1 MTDARIDGN
10 SRQAITAVSS
20 ADGNTIVR
28 PYVDPT
34 SHRLLVD
41 IIGGGTTTVDV
52 GTTTTL
58 APGSSATVVNSGTTT
73 NAIFDFGIPAGV
85 QGNQGIQGVQGN
97 PGTNGTNGTNAIIL
111 DTSSTSTTIGT
122 GSKTFT
128 VGSATNSWAVGEWL
142 IIASRA
148 NQANYMTGPIT
159 NYTGTSVTV
168 NVIAIGGSGTFTD
181 WNVSLSGVKG
191 ADGTGTV
198 TTVSVATAN
207 GFSGSVANAT
217 TTPAITIVAGAITPT
232 SVNGL
237 TLASQAI
244 GFTIAGGTTSK
255 TLTVPLDASVSGTN
269 TGDQTITLTGNVS
282 GSGTGSFAATIATSV
297 ALAGSPTTTTQT
309 ASDNSTKIATTAFTQ
324 AAIANAIA
332 GVDPAISV
340 IVATTAAADTS
351 GLTYNN
357 GVAGVGATFTGSNNT
372 ALTFDGVTLTSLNQR
387 VLVKNDTQS
396 PSGAFNGVY
405 YLTQLQTTI
414 LPPILTRSLDYNTP
428 NSINY
433 TGVIPV
439 LSGTVNAL
447 TSWLINTTVV
457 TVGTTP
463 ITYTQFS
470 YNPSRVIPA
479 NLGGT
484 GIANNA
490 ASTLTV
496 SGNYGTTLTVSNTT
510 AVTLPTTG
518 TLATLAGSEALTNK
532 SLNGMTVTAS
542 TGTFTLTNAKTL
554 SVSDTTT
561 LATNAI
567 TLGGGEVVTFSAS
580 NALSLLTTGTTA
592 MTFPA
597 VTDTVAVLGTAQ
609 TYTATMT
616 EKQVVWSNN
625 AITASGNAATVP
637 ITSRLNT
644 VTNNSAATLTI
655 TMTTT
660 SAVDGQMSMVRIL
673 DASAAAQTITWVNTE
688 NSTVTAPTTSNGSTT
703 LFLTVGFI
711 YNAGTSKWRCIA
723 SA

>member
-1 MTDARIDGN
+1 
-10 SRQAITAVSS
+10 
-20 ADGNTIVR
+20 
-28 PYVDPT
+28 
-34 SHRLLVD
+34 
-41 IIGGGTTTVDV
+41 
-52 GTTTTL
+52 
-58 APGSSATVVNSGTTT
+58 
-73 NAIFDFGIPAGV
+73 
-85 QGNQGIQGVQGN
+85 
-97 PGTNGTNGTNAIIL
+97 
-111 DTSSTSTTIGT
+111 
-122 GSKTFT
+122 
-128 VGSATNSWAVGEWL
+128 
-142 IIASRA
+142 
-148 NQANYMTGPIT
+148 MTGPIT

-191 ADGTGTV
+191 VDGAGSGTV

-217 TTPAITIVAGAITPT
+217 TTPALTIVAGAITPT

-414 LPPILTRSLDYNTP
+414 LPPILTRTLDYNQP
-428 NSINY
+428 SSINS

-457 TVGTTP
+457 TVGTT
-463 ITYTQFS
+463 
-470 YNPSRVIPA
+470 
-479 NLGGT
+479 
-484 GIANNA
+484 
-490 ASTLTV
+490 
-496 SGNYGTTLTVSNTT
+496 
-510 AVTLPTTG
+510 
-518 TLATLAGSEALTNK
+518 
-532 SLNGMTVTAS
+532 
-542 TGTFTLTNAKTL
+542 
-554 SVSDTTT
+554 
-561 LATNAI
+561 
-567 TLGGGEVVTFSAS
+567 
-580 NALSLLTTGTTA
+580 
-592 MTFPA
+592 
-597 VTDTVAVLGTAQ
+597 
-609 TYTATMT
+609 
-616 EKQVVWSNN
+616 
-625 AITASGNAATVP
+625 
-637 ITSRLNT
+637 
-644 VTNNSAATLTI
+644 
-655 TMTTT
+655 
-660 SAVDGQMSMVRIL
+660 
-673 DASAAAQTITWVNTE
+673 
-688 NSTVTAPTTSNGSTT
+688 
-703 LFLTVGFI
+703 
-711 YNAGTSKWRCIA
+711 SK
-723 SA
+723 